1 MEKYESFIAD
11 PRWEK
16 KLRSDLSKDRYEHTL
31 RVASTAYDLAQIH
44 GVDTRKASI
53 AGYLH
58 DCAKNYK
65 DKKLL
70 KYAKKY
76 HIAISEAEEDNTDL
90 LHAKVGAYIARDWFE
105 VEDSDIFNAI
115 AHHTTGRPS
124 MSQLEKIIYISDYT
138 EPGRKH
144 RGRLDLIRQ
153 TAREDIDQTMLYILE
168 DTLEYLSKKSKTKDP
183 LTKEAYHYYNQ
194 VRKDF

>member
-1 MEKYESFIAD
+1 MKKYESFITN
-11 PRWEK
+11 PKWER
-16 KLRSDLSKDRYEHTL
+16 KLRSDLSSDRYEHTL
-31 RVASTAYDLAQIH
+31 RVASTAYDLAHIH
-44 GVDTRKASI
+44 GGNVKKATI

-70 KYAKKY
+70 KYAKKF
-76 HIAISEAEEDNTDL
+76 HIAISEAEKDNTDL
-90 LHAKVGAYIARDWFE
+90 LHAKVGAYIARDWFDE
-105 VEDSDIFNAI
+105 QDPDIFNAI
-115 AHHTTGRPS
+115 SHHTTGRPS
-124 MSQLEKIIYISDYT
+124 MSMLEKIIYISDYI
-138 EPGRKH
+138 EPGRRH
-144 RGRLDLIRQ
+144 RGRIDLIRKV
-153 TAREDIDQTMLYILE
+153 ANKDLDQAMLYILE

>member
-1 MEKYESFIAD
+1 MKEFQSFIAN
-11 PRWEK
+11 PKWEK
-16 KLRSDLSKDRYEHTL
+16 KLRSDLSSDRYEHTL
-31 RVASTAYDLAQIH
+31 RVASTAYDLAKDH
-44 GVDTRKASI
+44 GVNVKKATI

-70 KYAKKY
+70 KYAKKF
-76 HIAISEAEEDNTDL
+76 HIAISEAEKDNTDL
-90 LHAKVGAYIARDWFE
+90 LHAKVGAYIARDKFA
-105 VEDSDIFNAI
+105 VHDPDIFNAI

-124 MSQLEKIIYISDYT
+124 MSALEKVIYISDYI
-138 EPGRKH
+138 EPGRRH
-144 RGRLDLIRQ
+144 RGRIKLIREI
-153 TAREDIDQTMLYILE
+153 AHKDLNQTMLYILE

-194 VRKDF
+194 ARKDF